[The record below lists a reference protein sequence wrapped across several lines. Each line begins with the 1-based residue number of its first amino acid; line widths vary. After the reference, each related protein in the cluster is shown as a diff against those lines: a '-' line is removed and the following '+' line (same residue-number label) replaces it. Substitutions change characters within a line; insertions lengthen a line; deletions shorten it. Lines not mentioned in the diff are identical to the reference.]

1 MQITS
6 TNSPSN
12 NFVIYRKQGLLFDQ
26 YNNVYFL
33 YYHTAKEF
41 YNIVTFI
48 LIYIYI
54 LNVEKIYSIIN

>member
-6 TNSPSN
+6 PNSPSN
-12 NFVIYRKQGLLFDQ
+12 NFVINRKQRLLFDQ

-33 YYHTAKEF
+33 YYHTAKELL

-48 LIYIYI
+48 LGYIYI
-54 LNVEKIYSIIN
+54 LNVEKI